1 MAFKKKAKKV
11 EEVVIEEVKETP
23 EITDVKIK
31 EVETPEVT
39 KEPEAKPKTIKKG
52 SKIIISGRCFG
63 SSNLE
68 CPMETVKN
76 YSTKIL
82 DIENG
87 NYLIDKGW
95 ISPKGLKD

>member
-1 MAFKKKAKKV
+1 MAYKKIV
-11 EEVVIEEVKETP
+11 
-23 EITDVKIK
+23 
-31 EVETPEVT
+31 EVEKTENEEEIEI
-39 KEPEAKPKTIKKG
+39 KEPEIIEPKVERQENKTKPKVIKKG
-52 SKIIISGRCFG
+52 SKITISGRCFG

-68 CPMETVKN
+68 CPLGAVRN

>member
-1 MAFKKKAKKV
+1 MVFKKKASVKADTKGTKKV

-23 EITDVKIK
+23 E
-31 EVETPEVT
+31 VT
-39 KEPEAKPKTIKKG
+39 KKLEAKPKTIKKG
-52 SKIIISGRCFG
+52 SKITISGRCFG

-68 CPMETVKN
+68 CPMGTVKN

-95 ISPKGLKD
+95 ISSKGLKD